1 MNAIRRARRGFT
13 LIEILIVVMIL
24 GILAAIVIPQ
34 FTNASKEARQ
44 ASLVSVV
51 QSLRSQ
57 VALYKLQHNDNL
69 PGFVSTGA
77 AAFVSGEP
85 AVAGDPP
92 TADSFWAQMTLF
104 SDVTGKTKASSDAAN
119 GFIYG
124 PYMQSVAV
132 NSLTNNST
140 VKDGA
145 AATAGAD
152 FVYDFAGN
160 TGSGKVWGT
169 SDRAAGTL
177 VQQ

>member
-1 MNAIRRARRGFT
+1 MNRVRRTRTAFT

-77 AAFVSGEP
+77 VALVSGEP

-92 TADSFWAQMTLF
+92 AADSFWGQMVLF
-104 SDVTGKTKASSDAAN
+104 TDITGKTKATKDTMN
-119 GFIYG
+119 GFVYG

-132 NSLTNNST
+132 NALTNGST

-160 TGSGKVWGT
+160 AGSGKVWGT
-169 SDRAAGTL
+169 SDRTAGTL